1 MHHWCGRGWGEPLQT
16 LVTGH
21 LVSRVNGQH
30 AEEELSIT
38 GGLGSGRLTDIK
50 MVLGVFLPIFL
61 NTGHGRIQGTGSHP
75 WTVHRYRVVYL
86 KCSGFCVD
94 MEGWI
99 LSQSY
104 NFVTFTVSS

>member
-1 MHHWCGRGWGEPLQT
+1 MHRWCGRGWGEPLQT

-30 AEEELSIT
+30 AEDELSIT

-61 NTGHGRIQGTGSHP
+61 NAGHWQPSMDSAQ
-75 WTVHRYRVVYL
+75 VQ
-86 KCSGFCVD
+86 SG
-94 MEGWI
+94 
-99 LSQSY
+99 LSQMLRLLCGYGGMDS
-104 NFVTFTVSS
+104 VSEL